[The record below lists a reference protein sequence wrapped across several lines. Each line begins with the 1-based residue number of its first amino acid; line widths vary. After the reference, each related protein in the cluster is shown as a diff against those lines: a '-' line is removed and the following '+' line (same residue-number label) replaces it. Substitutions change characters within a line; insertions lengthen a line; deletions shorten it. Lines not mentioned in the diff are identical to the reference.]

1 MTEPQPAARFLDLL
15 LKSQEMVAAFK
26 KEQASDADASAAK
39 AVSVDTGAFLE
50 WFEGWRLDDSDK
62 LVHQIAAAGPE
73 NDTFS
78 INIYR
83 TGPLYWVRALEFD
96 DACYFATEK
105 EAVEYAESNFESF
118 ITELAKRRTGKRE

>member
-26 KEQASDADASAAK
+26 KEQGSD

-50 WFEGWRLDDSDK
+50 WFEGWRLEDSDE
-62 LVHQIAAAGPE
+62 LVHQIEAAGPE

-105 EAVEYAESNFESF
+105 DAVEYAENNFESF
-118 ITELAKRRTGKRE
+118 ITELAERRAGKAE

>member
-1 MTEPQPAARFLDLL
+1 MTEPQSAARFLDLL
-15 LKSQEMVAAFK
+15 LRSQEMVAAFK
-26 KEQASDADASAAK
+26 KEQGSDA
-39 AVSVDTGAFLE
+39 VSGDTGAFLE
-50 WFEGWRLDDSDK
+50 WFEGWRLDDSDE
-62 LVHQIAAAGPE
+62 LVHKIEAAGPE

-105 EAVEYAESNFESF
+105 DAVEYAESNFESF
-118 ITELAKRRTGKRE
+118 ITELAQRRAGKGE